1 MAGNSNP
8 GLADYL
14 AADGQNEE
22 RLDAFDIYGDG
33 QELTGEERARLRQ
46 YMEDL
51 ALVANTPAGFR
62 VLVHILDRLNQ
73 FSAIFTGN
81 SQTFYNAGLYEVGR
95 AILTDIAM
103 ADLEAYKRVQVEAA
117 ARWARNSQ
125 ATTAR

>member
-1 MAGNSNP
+1 MAGNKP

-14 AADGQNEE
+14 AAEAPHEE
-22 RLDAFDIYGDG
+22 RLDAFDIDGDG

-51 ALVANTPAGFR
+51 AQVANTPAGFR

-73 FSAIFTGN
+73 FNVIFTGN

-103 ADLEAYKRVQVEAA
+103 ADLEAYKRVQV
-117 ARWARNSQ
+117 
-125 ATTAR
+125 